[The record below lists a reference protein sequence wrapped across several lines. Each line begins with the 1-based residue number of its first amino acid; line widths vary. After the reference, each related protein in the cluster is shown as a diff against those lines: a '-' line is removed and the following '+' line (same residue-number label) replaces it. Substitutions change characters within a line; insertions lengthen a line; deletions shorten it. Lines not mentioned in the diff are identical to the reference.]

1 MPLDAKPD
9 TRLEC
14 RPTPR
19 DGRADLPCGR
29 EPAAWCVAATHPQ
42 AERWADANL
51 RRIGYNTYL
60 PLLAVRRRDRHTPTV
75 RHTVLVPL
83 FPGYLFVLLDA
94 RPWTPVRYAQGI
106 RAMLMADGRPQT
118 CPSGAVEALLAA
130 EDARRTPMTH
140 GNAIAPG
147 DAVTVIA
154 GALGGHLGCIAS
166 IDDDTA
172 SVSIMLLGRLTNV
185 RMPLDQI
192 VPAGEMERWP

>member
-1 MPLDAKPD
+1 
-9 TRLEC
+9 
-14 RPTPR
+14 
-19 DGRADLPCGR
+19 
-29 EPAAWCVAATHPQ
+29 
-42 AERWADANL
+42 
-51 RRIGYNTYL
+51 
-60 PLLAVRRRDRHTPTV
+60 
-75 RHTVLVPL
+75 
-83 FPGYLFVLLDA
+83 
-94 RPWTPVRYAQGI
+94 
-106 RAMLMADGRPQT
+106 MLMADGRPQT